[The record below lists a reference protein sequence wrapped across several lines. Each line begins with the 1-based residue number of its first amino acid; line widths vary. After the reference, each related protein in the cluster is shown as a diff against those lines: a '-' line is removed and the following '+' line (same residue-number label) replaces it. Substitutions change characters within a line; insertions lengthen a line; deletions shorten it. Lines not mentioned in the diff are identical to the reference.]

1 MTTAELDRL
10 AYRIIQGAIEI
21 HKALG
26 PGLLE
31 SAYRTCMIHE
41 LRARNIGVR
50 FRARCARALQRTG
63 VGWRIPL
70 DLLVEDAVVIELKA
84 LEVVLPVHRAQVL
97 SSLRLLDKRLGL
109 LINFNVER
117 LVVGVDRIVNNF
129 GRPGTA
135 SIAPA
140 GEASRSPENNS
151 QKHESANQIDS
162 CFRLLFSRRRRW
174 RAIEGTTVQLCGSAA
189 LRRKFR
195 FSGSE
200 MAVRMWTNM
209 TEFLRA

>member
-10 AYRIIQGAIEI
+10 SYRIIQAAIEI

-41 LRARNIGVR
+41 LRARSIGFVSELVVPVR
-50 FRARCARALQRTG
+50 YKGL
-63 VGWRIPL
+63 VL
-70 DLLVEDAVVIELKA
+70 DGGYRLDFLVEDAVVIELKA

-97 SSLRLLDKRLGL
+97 SYLRLLDKRLGL

-117 LVVGVDRIVNNF
+117 LVVGVDRVVNNF

-135 SIAPA
+135 SIALA
-140 GEASRSPENNS
+140 GDASRLPGE
-151 QKHESANQIDS
+151 QQPRSAPLRL
-162 CFRLLFSRRRRW
+162 CVEKFR
-174 RAIEGTTVQLCGSAA
+174 SAA
-189 LRRKFR
+189 ARWLLGCGPPN
-195 FSGSE
+195 S
-200 MAVRMWTNM
+200 
-209 TEFLRA
+209 